1 MTCTRVCACGQI
13 ETGRKQKF
21 YDHSQSKP
29 AADLKVEVKR
39 WMFRDER
46 PVQVVLDQAKFSMIM
61 SAFHN
66 YERQVSEQCGGAGV
80 KVSVSE

>member
-13 ETGRKQKF
+13 ETWWMPKIFDQ
-21 YDHSQSKP
+21 SQSKP

-39 WMFRDER
+39 LMFRDER
-46 PVQVVLDQAKFSMIM
+46 PVPVVYDQAKFSMIM